1 MAIAASANWPI
12 IPLDSLEATFP
23 FYIELSPELR
33 ILAIGP
39 SARRLLSDLRV
50 GDEFAAHFSI
60 LRPPV
65 QMSREGLA
73 GIQRSM
79 IVVESASGLQLAGQI
94 LVAREIGVLLLA
106 SPVLRSAEEMRRSGL
121 SVEHFAPHDR
131 TPDLLFVLQALQT
144 SLASAKRSSH
154 DLELA
159 NAALREAVQAKDEFL
174 ASVSHEL
181 RTPLHT
187 IVACA
192 ELLRDDGERDG
203 GAARVSKLA
212 STILS
217 AGNHLVGVVED
228 LLVASALNSGSAVLE
243 FQPVQVDSLI
253 RGSVALVD
261 ELAAAKQITLDLE
274 LNTSDSVV
282 WADPFRLRQVLLN
295 LLSNAVKFAPRRGR
309 VVTAA
314 TISHGN
320 FVVSVTDDGPGIPEA
335 DHERIFTK
343 YSRSQAASARVPGS
357 GLGLYIARSLIR
369 LHSGNLTL
377 VSELGRGSTFTFAI
391 PVRQRQDL
399 EAVPDTRETA
409 LSPAESQR
417 ACSSSGSLRRA
428 TPDCADTCE
437 PAVERCQVHT
447 SGRPN
452 RAFI

>member
-23 FYIELSPELR
+23 FYIALSPELR

-65 QMSREGLA
+65 QMSWEGLA
-73 GIQRSM
+73 GVQRSV

-94 LVAREIGVLLLA
+94 LVAREGLLLLA

-131 TPDLLFVLQALQT
+131 TPDLLFALQALQT

-154 DLELA
+154 DLGLA
-159 NAALREAVQAKDEFL
+159 NAALREANQAKDEFL

-192 ELLRDDGERDG
+192 ELFRDDGESNG

-217 AGNHLVGVVED
+217 AGNHLVSVVED
-228 LLVASALNSGSAVLE
+228 LLVASALDSGSAVLE

-253 RGSVALVD
+253 RGAVALVD

-399 EAVPDTRETA
+399 EAVPQA
-409 LSPAESQR
+409 
-417 ACSSSGSLRRA
+417 
-428 TPDCADTCE
+428 
-437 PAVERCQVHT
+437 
-447 SGRPN
+447 
-452 RAFI
+452 